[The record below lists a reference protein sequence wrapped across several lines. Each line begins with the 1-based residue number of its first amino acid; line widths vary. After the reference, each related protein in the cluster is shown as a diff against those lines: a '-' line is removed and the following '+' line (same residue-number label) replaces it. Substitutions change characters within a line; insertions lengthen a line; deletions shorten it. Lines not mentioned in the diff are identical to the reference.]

1 MFRIL
6 KKVDLAPKVKEFVV
20 EAPLIAATAKPG
32 NFVLVRGDEPGERIP
47 LTIADSNADAG
58 TITLVLQE
66 VGKGTTKL
74 GSLNEGE
81 AYLDVVGPLGKN
93 REFPAGGKT
102 ICCVSGGLGVA
113 PMFPQTKA
121 YHQLGNRVISII
133 GARNTSLFFWQDRIA
148 AVSDEVHYITDDGSS
163 GRKGF
168 ATQILEELIQKGE
181 KIDEVVA
188 IGPVPHMKAVTQC
201 CKKHNLPV
209 LVSLNPIMVDGTG
222 MCGGCRVSV
231 GGKTKYAC
239 VDGPEFHGDEVDF
252 DELMARQGA
261 YRSIEIQALEGPDL
275 PPEAMPDHECL
286 LVQRVAE
293 GEAGHRQVT
302 RQDFENMTA
311 DLMAGSINKMLKRR
325 TTFEEVNEGFGED
338 QALAE
343 ALRCRLCKRPSCMK
357 GCPVE
362 VNIPAFIKAIQ
373 DKDFAL
379 AAEIL
384 KDKNNLPAICGRVCP
399 QENQCE
405 KTCVLARSD
414 RPVSVGRLERFAADW
429 EALHEPVKPKV
440 SPPNHRKV
448 AVIGCGP
455 GGLTCAGDLGKL
467 GYDVTI
473 FEAFHDTG
481 GVLRY
486 GIPEFRLPKAIVGRE
501 VNYVRSLGV
510 TIKLDMIVGK
520 VHTIRELM
528 DSGFEAVFIAVGA
541 GAPMFLNIPG
551 ENLIGVFSANELLT
565 RVNLMKAYRKDYD
578 TPVIVGQNVAVV
590 GAGNVA
596 MDAARTSLRLGA
608 KKVTIVYRRSAAE
621 IPARAEEVENAKEE
635 GIVFKLLTNPVRILG
650 DDKNHVIGM
659 ECIRMELGEPDASGR
674 RRPVPIPGSEFTID
688 CDMAI
693 PALGTVANPLL
704 TGNTAGLELNKWGNI
719 VVDPETCATNL
730 PGVYAGG
737 DIVTGAATVIE
748 AMGAGKKAAHAIHA
762 YLSAKTKE
770 NSPPQT

>member
-1 MFRIL
+1 MFQIL

-32 NFVLVRGDEPGERIP
+32 NFVLVRGDDRGERIP
-47 LTIADSNADAG
+47 LTIADSDADAG
-58 TITLVLQE
+58 TVTLVLQE
-66 VGKGTTKL
+66 VGKGTIKL
-74 GSLNEGE
+74 GARNEGE
-81 AYLDVVGPLGKN
+81 RYLDVVGPLGKD
-93 REFPAGGKT
+93 RPFPAGGKT

-113 PMFPQTKA
+113 PMYPQTKE
-121 YHQLGNRVISII
+121 YHVLGNRVISII
-133 GARNTSLFFWQDRIA
+133 GARNKELFFWQDRIA

-168 ATQILEELIQKGE
+168 ATQILEELVQKGE

-188 IGPVPHMKAVTQC
+188 IGPVPHMKAVTNC
-201 CKKHNLPV
+201 CKKYGLPV
-209 LVSLNPIMVDGTG
+209 VVSLNPIMVDGTG
-222 MCGGCRVSV
+222 MCGGCRVTV
-231 GGKTKYAC
+231 GGKTLYAC
-239 VDGPEFHGDEVDF
+239 VDGPEFHGEEVDF
-252 DELMARQGA
+252 DELTARQGA
-261 YRSIEIQALEGPDL
+261 YRNLEQQALEGPDL
-275 PPEAMPDHECL
+275 PPGMPDHTCHLARDLEE
-286 LVQRVAE
+286 R
-293 GEAGHRQVT
+293 EAGRGPAT
-302 RQDFENMTA
+302 TTDFEKMSA
-311 DLMAGSINKMLKRR
+311 DLITREITKMLKRR
-325 TTFEEVNEGFGED
+325 STFEEVNEGFDED
-338 QALAE
+338 RAVAE

-379 AAEIL
+379 AAATL

-405 KTCVLARSD
+405 KTCVLARSGQ
-414 RPVSVGRLERFAADW
+414 PVAIGRLERFAADW
-429 EALHEPVKPKV
+429 EALHEPVKPIV
-440 SPPNHRKV
+440 APPNHKKI

-455 GGLTCAGDLGKL
+455 GGLTCAGDLAKM
-467 GYDVTI
+467 GYDVTL

-501 VNYVRSLGV
+501 VDYVRSLGV
-510 TIKLDMIVGK
+510 DIKLDMIIGK
-520 VHTIRELM
+520 VHTIEKLM
-528 DSGFEAVFIAVGA
+528 ESGFKAAFIAVGA

-551 ENLIGVFSANELLT
+551 ENLIGVLSANELLT

-578 TPVIVGQNVAVV
+578 TPVMVGQNVTVI

-635 GIVFKLLTNPVRILG
+635 GVIFKLLTNPIRILG

-659 ECIRMELGEPDASGR
+659 ECLRMELGEPDASGR
-674 RRPVPIPGSEFTID
+674 RRPVPVPGSEFMID

-704 TGNTAGLELNKWGNI
+704 TGNTKGLELNKWGNI
-719 VVDPETCATNL
+719 VVDPESGATNL

-737 DIVTGAATVIE
+737 DIVTGSATVIE
-748 AMGAGKKAAHAIHA
+748 AMGAGKRAAKAIHA
-762 YLSAKTKE
+762 YLSE
-770 NSPPQT
+770 NA